1 MDPGANDYPGGNAN
15 ANIRTNS
22 LHISSGIPL
31 DNSLNITGPS
41 SAGHVNNASH
51 DKEGFLCLNRSQTEY
66 IQNHPYIQS
75 GHNDSSNNSHYFSDF
90 NELAQSSSR
99 KHSLS
104 GVVRTRRRK
113 AGISEEERVCIVCGE
128 PASGYNFDRLTC
140 ESCKAFFRRN
150 ALKPRDKIKA
160 CNRGGGCAIEGNQR
174 KHCPSCR
181 LEKCLAVGMKR
192 ELILPPEKL
201 EQRAKPRRRKH
212 HSPQDSSSSPQNL
225 LTGPSSVGS
234 SNTNAYPPYL
244 PSPLTTSSHPQHGSN
259 HTPHNSSFISGA
271 NRPLH
276 LINPVKFP
284 TYVNSSHRN
293 DLSLTTDTFS
303 SSGALENKE
312 CDFPTSSVKIP
323 AIRKSDELFVPSVNQ
338 DENLSEKFLSL
349 ESSQQSDS
357 CCKTRHGLRLIQ
369 CRKSGGRTFCQ
380 HRSCRLR
387 SRKRRLRRRR
397 TLSGSKCLRSSP
409 MHITSPDP
417 HLLSCLQGCIRRIR
431 EPFTPDEQ
439 LETGIAVT
447 LEQEYN
453 RMDAC
458 IRRIIRVVKHLPYF
472 SEVGKPA
479 QLSLL
484 RTNIYGLIVLYS
496 SFFFERDIRK
506 LRYPV
511 LQTDGQLTTV
521 TVSMLDEVATP
532 STNMHDS
539 DNIISGSY
547 SKLLQNSSFRSLSC
561 CRSSQ
566 ANYAMG
572 LREEFELYKSN
583 TLAAFDH
590 LDELVGSDDILRM
603 SVLAIKLFSDNS
615 LAEDLRPPVF
625 AARQAYTLF
634 LWNYIR
640 WQAGS
645 KRLRYATELY
655 ARILIAFIDLRTL
668 EIRMT
673 EFAKLLSLDGLSPLM
688 REVCS
693 QRSTLGSTSA

>member
-1 MDPGANDYPGGNAN
+1 MDSGSGDVNENLRD
-15 ANIRTNS
+15 NS
-22 LHISSGIPL
+22 FHVSGIQL
-31 DNSLNITGPS
+31 DDSLQSNGPS
-41 SAGHVNNASH
+41 VGYGDGIHEKSS
-51 DKEGFLCLNRSQTEY
+51 FPCLNRSQTEY
-66 IQNHPYIQS
+66 MQSHPYIQS
-75 GHNDSSNNSHYFSDF
+75 SRNDGDSSHYFHNFDGLS
-90 NELAQSSSR
+90 QSSSR

-128 PASGYNFDRLTC
+128 AASGYNFDRLTC

-212 HSPQDSSSSPQNL
+212 HSPQDSSSPQNHP
-225 LTGPSSVGS
+225 TGPSSVGS

-244 PSPLTTSSHPQHGSN
+244 SSLTTSSHLQHRPNQIS
-259 HTPHNSSFISGA
+259 HNSCVSGA
-271 NRPLH
+271 SRSLH
-276 LINPVKFP
+276 LTNPIKFSS
-284 TYVNSSHRN
+284 YVNTSRCN
-293 DLSLTTDTFS
+293 ELSLTTDTFN
-303 SSGALENKE
+303 SSGTLENKE
-312 CDFPTSSVKIP
+312 CNLPTSSLKNPLVG
-323 AIRKSDELFVPSVNQ
+323 KSDELFMPPINQ
-338 DENLSEKFLSL
+338 DESLNEKILPL
-349 ESSQQSDS
+349 ESTQRSDHY
-357 CCKTRHGLRLIQ
+357 CKIRPRLCPTQ
-369 CRKSGGRTFCQ
+369 CRKTGGLTFCQ

-387 SRKRRLRRRR
+387 SDRKRRLRRRFA
-397 TLSGSKCLRSSP
+397 LSGSKCLRSHLL
-409 MHITSPDP
+409 HISSPDP

-458 IRRIIRVVKHLPYF
+458 IRRIIRVVKLLPYF

-532 STNMHDS
+532 STSVNES
-539 DNIISGSY
+539 DDVTSESC
-547 SKLLQNSSFRSLSC
+547 SKLLQSNNFRSLSR
-561 CRSSQ
+561 CRSNQ
-566 ANYAMG
+566 ANYAAG

-615 LAEDLRPPVF
+615 LAEDLRAPVF

-645 KRLRYATELY
+645 KRLRSATELY

-693 QRSTLGSTSA
+693 QRNNLGSTSA

>member
-1 MDPGANDYPGGNAN
+1 MEPGSNDFCSGNVNAN
-15 ANIRTNS
+15 LRNPSYRISAGIPVLDDS
-22 LHISSGIPL
+22 SSGYR
-31 DNSLNITGPS
+31 DNIGQEKPGNFMCLSRPQAEYMHGHTYSQNS
-41 SAGHVNNASH
+41 S
-51 DKEGFLCLNRSQTEY
+51 KE
-66 IQNHPYIQS
+66 
-75 GHNDSSNNSHYFSDF
+75 NDSHFLSGF
-90 NELAQSSSR
+90 NELSQSCSR

-181 LEKCLAVGMKR
+181 LEKCLTVGMKR

-212 HSPQDSSSSPQNL
+212 HSPQDSSSSPQHL

-234 SNTNAYPPYL
+234 SNTTNYPSYL
-244 PSPLTTSSHPQHGSN
+244 PSPLTTSSHPQSGQN
-259 HTPHNSSFISGA
+259 HTPQSSSYISGSGM
-271 NRPLH
+271 PIH
-276 LINPVKFP
+276 LMNSVKFP
-284 TYVNSSHRN
+284 GYINPGHRN
-293 DLSLTTDTFS
+293 DISMTTDTFN
-303 SSGALENKE
+303 SSGSLENKE
-312 CDFPTSSVKIP
+312 CNFLTSSLKVP
-323 AIRKSDELFVPSVNQ
+323 LVGKSDELFLRPVNQ
-338 DENLSEKFLSL
+338 NDSQGGKFMPL

-357 CCKTRHGLRLIQ
+357 CYKLQSGLGPTQ
-369 CRKSGGRTFCQ
+369 CRRTGGRTFCQ
-380 HRSCRLR
+380 HRSCRIR
-387 SRKRRLRRRR
+387 FIRKHRQRLRR
-397 TLSGSKCLRSSP
+397 TLSGSKCLRSPP
-409 MHITSPDP
+409 MHIISPDP
-417 HLLSCLQGCIRRIR
+417 HLLNCLQSCIRRIR

-439 LETGIAVT
+439 LETGVAVT

-458 IRRIIRVVKHLPYF
+458 IRRIIRVVKLLPYF

-511 LQTDGQLTTV
+511 LQLDGQLTTV

-532 STNMHDS
+532 STTISDS
-539 DNIISGSY
+539 DDGISDTY
-547 SKLLQNSSFRSLSC
+547 SKFLHNSNNFRSVSN
-561 CRSSQ
+561 CRPNQ
-566 ANYAMG
+566 VNYAIG

-603 SVLAIKLFSDNS
+603 CVLAIKLFSDNS
-615 LAEDLRPPVF
+615 LTEDLRAPVY
-625 AARQAYTLF
+625 AARQAYSLF

>member
-1 MDPGANDYPGGNAN
+1 MDPGANDYPSGNVNAN
-15 ANIRTNS
+15 LRNNS
-22 LHISSGIPL
+22 FRISSGTPL
-31 DNSLNITGPS
+31 DNSMNINGPS
-41 SAGHVNNASH
+41 SVGYGSNTGH
-51 DKEGFLCLNRSQTEY
+51 DKESFLCLNRTQTDY
-66 IQNHPYIQS
+66 VQNHQYIQS
-75 GHNDSSNNSHYFSDF
+75 VHNDSTNNSHYCSNFEFS
-90 NELAQSSSR
+90 QSGSR

-244 PSPLTTSSHPQHGSN
+244 PSPLTTPSHPQHGSN
-259 HTPHNSSFISGA
+259 QPSYNSSFVSGA
-271 NRPLH
+271 SRPLH
-276 LINPVKFP
+276 LINPVKFSS
-284 TYVNSSHRN
+284 YVNSSHCS
-293 DLSLTTDTFS
+293 DLSLTTDTFN
-303 SSGALENKE
+303 SSGTLETKE
-312 CDFPTSSVKIP
+312 CNFPNSSIKIP
-323 AIRKSDELFVPSVNQ
+323 VIGKSDELFMPPINQ
-338 DENLSEKFLSL
+338 DQNLNEKFLSL

-357 CCKTRHGLRLIQ
+357 FCKTRHGLCLIQ

-387 SRKRRLRRRR
+387 SDRKRRLRRRC
-397 TLSGSKCLRSSP
+397 TSSGSKCFRSP
-409 MHITSPDP
+409 FMHITSPDP
-417 HLLSCLQGCIRRIR
+417 HLLSCLQGCVHRIR

-532 STNMHDS
+532 STSVNDP
-539 DNIISGSY
+539 DNVISGSY
-547 SKLLQNSSFRSLSC
+547 SKLLQSNSFRSFSR
-561 CRSSQ
+561 CRSNQ

-583 TLAAFDH
+583 TVAAFDH

-615 LAEDLRPPVF
+615 LSEDLRPPVF

-645 KRLRYATELY
+645 KRLRSATELY

-693 QRSTLGSTSA
+693 QRSNLGSTSA

>member
-1 MDPGANDYPGGNAN
+1 M
-15 ANIRTNS
+15 
-22 LHISSGIPL
+22 
-31 DNSLNITGPS
+31 
-41 SAGHVNNASH
+41 
-51 DKEGFLCLNRSQTEY
+51 LC
-66 IQNHPYIQS
+66 
-75 GHNDSSNNSHYFSDF
+75 
-90 NELAQSSSR
+90 
-99 KHSLS
+99 
-104 GVVRTRRRK
+104 
-113 AGISEEERVCIVCGE
+113 
-128 PASGYNFDRLTC
+128 
-140 ESCKAFFRRN
+140 
-150 ALKPRDKIKA
+150 IKA

-244 PSPLTTSSHPQHGSN
+244 PSPLTTSSHPQHGSSQ
-259 HTPHNSSFISGA
+259 TSYNSSFISGA
-271 NRPLH
+271 SRPLH
-276 LINPVKFP
+276 LINPVKFSS
-284 TYVNSSHRN
+284 YVNSTHCS
-293 DLSLTTDTFS
+293 DLSLTTDTFN
-303 SSGALENKE
+303 SSGTLETKE
-312 CDFPTSSVKIP
+312 CNFPNSSIKIP
-323 AIRKSDELFVPSVNQ
+323 VIGKSDELFMPPVNQ
-338 DENLSEKFLSL
+338 DQNLNEKFLSL

-357 CCKTRHGLRLIQ
+357 CCKARHRLCLTQ
-369 CRKSGGRTFCQ
+369 CRKSSGRTFCQ

-387 SRKRRLRRRR
+387 SRKRRLRRQR
-397 TLSGSKCLRSSP
+397 TLSGSKCFRSP
-409 MHITSPDP
+409 LMHITSPDP
-417 HLLSCLQGCIRRIR
+417 HLLSCLQGCVHRIR

-458 IRRIIRVVKHLPYF
+458 IRRIIRVVKQLPYF

-532 STNMHDS
+532 STSLNDP
-539 DNIISGSY
+539 DNVISGSC
-547 SKLLQNSSFRSLSC
+547 SKLLQSNSFRSFSR
-561 CRSSQ
+561 CRSNQ

-583 TLAAFDH
+583 TVAAFDH

-615 LAEDLRPPVF
+615 LSEDLRPPVF

-645 KRLRYATELY
+645 KRVRSATELY

-693 QRSTLGSTSA
+693 QRSNLGSTSA